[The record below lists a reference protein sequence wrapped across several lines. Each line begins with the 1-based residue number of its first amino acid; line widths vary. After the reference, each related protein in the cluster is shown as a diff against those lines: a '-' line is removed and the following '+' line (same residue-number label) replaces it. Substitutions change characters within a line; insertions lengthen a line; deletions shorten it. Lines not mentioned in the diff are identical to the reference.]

1 MSGFQWHCHMV
12 SSESEETS
20 WGQNMEGKNLIG
32 YSIGAAENI
41 SAKNKRWLLWQ
52 WCEEWSKVGE
62 DEVGDVR

>member
-41 SAKNKRWLLWQ
+41 SAKNKR
-52 WCEEWSKVGE
+52 
-62 DEVGDVR
+62 